1 MVIEMEMNEM
11 NRRMKDKVIR
21 AMKRTAIKDL
31 EQLKDDIEMY
41 INLLKNSDV
50 DVEITALIE
59 NAKRRANAFEY
70 SRFELRV

>member
-1 MVIEMEMNEM
+1 MNEM

-59 NAKRRANAFEY
+59 NAKRRASTFEY
-70 SRFELRV
+70 SKFKVRV